1 MTVLCLLA
9 YHLSAAAPTVPV
21 PAGPAE
27 WFESCARA
35 HAALNAAQIQLEV
48 RQTLNKQLTKTSYE
62 LTYIR
67 PDRIRLRA
75 REPEQ
80 NGRAASDRTFA
91 LYGDD
96 FAAYDATVHER
107 LARQAVPVGSI
118 VERFSALVGKTDDVI
133 LGMLEPELLA
143 KFMEPFRTA
152 KGWKVSAVGGVTT
165 LSRRSGTGGAANTT
179 SFQFETATKRLRGM
193 RIGIPDGTLVWQI
206 VYRPAPSSLTWRPPT
221 DAPVVPSFTL
231 RPVAPIYADAQT
243 KRIAERSIAA
253 YDRLRHTTF
262 RIESTMGDGRVW
274 ISSGKVRE
282 EQPGFTYVWNN
293 GQGAVVMKS
302 SDTFYSGKAG
312 LAGMIEYLARAG
324 VRMDPLVRQI
334 MTRQNPVRVLL
345 VPGVRVSTVGELSIS
360 GAPGHMLRFQ
370 NDKAT
375 VTLVIRKDNGLLS
388 SIETRINDERGVEA
402 IRTTKLLIYDSVGSA
417 LDSKLFQLNV
427 PSGFRSAPLASLPK

>member
-9 YHLSAAAPTVPV
+9 YHLSSGTPAVVV
-21 PAGPAE
+21 PAGPAG

-48 RQTLNKQLTKTSYE
+48 RQTLNKQFTRTNYE
-62 LTYIR
+62 LTFVR

-75 REPEQ
+75 QEPEQ

-152 KGWKVSAVGGVTT
+152 KGWKVSASGGVTT
-165 LSRRSGTGGAANTT
+165 LSRRSGEGAQANTT
-179 SFQFETATKRLRGM
+179 SFQFETSTKRLRGM

-206 VYRPAPSSLTWRPPT
+206 SYRAAPTSLNWRPPG

-231 RPVAPIYADAQT
+231 RPIAPVYGDAQT

-253 YDRLRHTTF
+253 YDRLRHTAF
-262 RIESTMGDGRVW
+262 RIEGTMGDGRVW

-282 EQPGFTYVWNN
+282 EQPGFTYVWSQ
-293 GQGAVVMKS
+293 GQGAIAVRS
-302 SDTFYSGKAG
+302 TETFYAGKAG

-324 VRMDPLVRQI
+324 VRMDPIVRQI

-345 VPGVRVSTVGELSIS
+345 VPGVRVNTVGELSIA
-360 GAPGHMLRFQ
+360 GAPGYMLRFQ

-388 SIETRINDERGVEA
+388 SIETRINDEKGIEA

-417 LDSKLFQLNV
+417 LDSKLFQLNA